1 MRRLHRLA
9 LRAYPRG
16 FRAEFGAE
24 LERVFDARIA
34 AARRQSIWRA
44 AGLSLFLT
52 FDAVSSGLAERRRG
66 PERHHEGRQT
76 RSVMSWESLI
86 SDLRLAVR
94 HFVRAPVFALVTV
107 LTLGLGIGANSAI
120 FGVVHAVLLRPL
132 PYGAPDDLVAIWSD
146 NSRQGEPNNP
156 VSPANFEAFR
166 AAPSI
171 AAAEA
176 MYSFLT
182 PPQLVINGGDPEVV
196 AAATITPGMMDLLG
210 RAPLHGRPF
219 RSDDREPSL
228 LLSHDYWQRRF
239 GGDPNVVGRT
249 ITAIGMPAPFTIA
262 GVMPPDF
269 VFPYR
274 SMLGPSGFSRA
285 QTADVWIP
293 LVPQGDARL
302 RDPTGQPNRNLHYLS
317 VIARLRPGATIE
329 MARTE
334 LAAIAVDRART
345 FPDSN
350 TGWGVTVRPL
360 HEQAV
365 GRLRPALMTLL
376 AGVGVVLLITCINV
390 ANVLLARAAGRQRDL
405 AVRSAL
411 GASRRRLV
419 QQMLV
424 ESLALG
430 VAGGLAGVLLMIG
443 ATQAILALAPPQ
455 LPRLGEVSATVP
467 VLVFAAAMSLLTGIA
482 VGLLPALSA
491 SRSRASDSLRES
503 QRTTASASRQRIRS
517 ALIVAEVAMA
527 MALTAGAGL
536 LLRSFASVLA
546 VDPGFRAEHLLT
558 FQMSVPTRLQNSGP
572 AVVEFYDDLER
583 RLTALPGV
591 AALGGTTRLPLG
603 STSVTTYI
611 EVEGRATPRAELPEV
626 EFRRSVFD
634 YFGAMGIPIVNGRG
648 FTRQD
653 GGGAQ
658 AVALVNSALAA
669 RVFPGE
675 DPVGRRIRP
684 TNSQWLTIVGVV
696 GSIRHGS
703 LEETP
708 RPELYLNYRQGPP
721 VSPFVAIRTSADPST
736 LAAAVRQVFRDVGAD
751 PPRDL
756 RTMDDLRSAS
766 VGERRFVLI
775 LVGVF
780 GALALALAG
789 VGVFGVVTLIAAERT
804 AEVGIRL
811 ALGATPMEVL
821 RLVVS
826 HALRLALA
834 GIAIGTVAAI
844 LVAPAL
850 GSQLFGIGRADPAT
864 YIIVAGALLAV
875 AAIAALVPAR
885 RAMKIEPATTL
896 RAESR

>member
-1 MRRLHRLA
+1 
-9 LRAYPRG
+9 
-16 FRAEFGAE
+16 
-24 LERVFDARIA
+24 
-34 AARRQSIWRA
+34 
-44 AGLSLFLT
+44 
-52 FDAVSSGLAERRRG
+52 
-66 PERHHEGRQT
+66 
-76 RSVMSWESLI
+76 
-86 SDLRLAVR
+86 
-94 HFVRAPVFALVTV
+94 
-107 LTLGLGIGANSAI
+107 
-120 FGVVHAVLLRPL
+120 
-132 PYGAPDDLVAIWSD
+132 
-146 NSRQGEPNNP
+146 
-156 VSPANFEAFR
+156 
-166 AAPSI
+166 
-171 AAAEA
+171 
-176 MYSFLT
+176 
-182 PPQLVINGGDPEVV
+182 
-196 AAATITPGMMDLLG
+196 
-210 RAPLHGRPF
+210 
-219 RSDDREPSL
+219 
-228 LLSHDYWQRRF
+228 
-239 GGDPNVVGRT
+239 
-249 ITAIGMPAPFTIA
+249 
-262 GVMPPDF
+262 
-269 VFPYR
+269 
-274 SMLGPSGFSRA
+274 
-285 QTADVWIP
+285 
-293 LVPQGDARL
+293 
-302 RDPTGQPNRNLHYLS
+302 
-317 VIARLRPGATIE
+317 
-329 MARTE
+329 
-334 LAAIAVDRART
+334 
-345 FPDSN
+345 
-350 TGWGVTVRPL
+350 
-360 HEQAV
+360 
-365 GRLRPALMTLL
+365 
-376 AGVGVVLLITCINV
+376 
-390 ANVLLARAAGRQRDL
+390 
-405 AVRSAL
+405 
-411 GASRRRLV
+411 
-419 QQMLV
+419 
-424 ESLALG
+424 
-430 VAGGLAGVLLMIG
+430 
-443 ATQAILALAPPQ
+443 
-455 LPRLGEVSATVP
+455 VP